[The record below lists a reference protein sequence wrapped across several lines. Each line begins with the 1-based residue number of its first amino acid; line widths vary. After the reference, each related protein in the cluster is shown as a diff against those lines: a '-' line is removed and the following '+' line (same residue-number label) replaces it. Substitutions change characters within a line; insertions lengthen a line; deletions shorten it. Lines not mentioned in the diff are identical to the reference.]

1 MISKTRSAA
10 VIIAVTLQRTIDG
23 SLQAPSRDELMVL
36 DALRRSKANLAD
48 ATPEELRYYL
58 RGLDPIQLRGV
69 VSNVKGIYHEMLV
82 VASENADADMVRA
95 EIAEALNQPGY
106 DVEYVLDG
114 QVIQQIQVKAVEDPM
129 HIFEHLER
137 YPEIDIIAT
146 EEVAKMV
153 DGIGSSGFSNRDLER
168 EVWRALSDEYDP
180 TIAEEIFG
188 IGSASLLVGA
198 AFSAR
203 AVLQEKRVDWLQLKS
218 AMGDL
223 GIGLATAV
231 ALDAVLN
238 DPMIAL

>member
-1 MISKTRSAA
+1 MISKPRSAA

-23 SLQAPSRDELMVL
+23 ALQAPSRDELMVL

-48 ATPEELRYYL
+48 ATPKELQDYL
-58 RGLDPIQLRGV
+58 RDLDPIQLRGV

-82 VASENADADMVRA
+82 VASENADTDMVRA

-106 DVEYVLDG
+106 DVVYVLDG

-146 EEVAKMV
+146 EEVALMV
-153 DGIGSSGFSNRDLER
+153 DGVGSSGFSNRDLER

-180 TIAEEIFG
+180 TIAEEILG

-203 AVLQEKRVDWLQLKS
+203 AVLHEKRVDWHQLKS

-231 ALDAVLN
+231 ALDALLN
-238 DPMIAL
+238 DSTAVL